1 MTKALVSLLIT
12 ASLFAGPAARVRSS
26 QEAIARELLANFT
39 VSHFAEASRDFN
51 QSMRAVGTP
60 KQLAET
66 KQQLDAQYGAFRGVT
81 EARLSSEQGM
91 KVVDLITRYDRGS
104 IDVHVVF
111 DAFNQVGMVE
121 FRPILDVD
129 PELERA
135 ARELLDNFNAGRYE
149 AVAATFDAKLRT
161 QLPPQRMPMFA
172 KQLADAFGAFEA
184 VTGVRQDSG
193 KDFFGIDLMS
203 DYERGPVLVR
213 VVFAMN
219 HRVTGL
225 TIGPAAK

>member
-1 MTKALVSLLIT
+1 
-12 ASLFAGPAARVRSS
+12 
-26 QEAIARELLANFT
+26 
-39 VSHFAEASRDFN
+39 
-51 QSMRAVGTP
+51 MRAVGTP

-66 KQQLDAQYGAFRGVT
+66 KQQLDTQYGPFRGIT

-91 KVVDLITRYDRGS
+91 KIVDLITRYERGS
-104 IDVHVVF
+104 VDVHVVF

-135 ARELLDNFNAGRYE
+135 ARELLANAGHYE
-149 AVAATFDAKLRT
+149 EMVATFDGNLRS
-161 QLPPQRMPMFA
+161 QLPPQRMPMLA
-172 KQLADAFGAFEA
+172 RQLADAFGAFKA
-184 VTGVRQDSG
+184 VTGVRQDRG
-193 KDFFGIDLMS
+193 KDFFSIDLMA

-225 TIGPAAK
+225 TIGPVTK

>member
-1 MTKALVSLLIT
+1 MKALLSLVIT
-12 ASLFAGPAARVRSS
+12 TALFAGPAARVRSS

-51 QSMRAVGTP
+51 ENMRSVATP
-60 KQLAET
+60 KLLADT
-66 KQQLDAQYGAFRGVT
+66 KQELDTKYGTFRGIT
-81 EARLSSEQGM
+81 EARLSSEHGM

-104 IDVHVVF
+104 VDVHVVF
-111 DAFNQVGMVE
+111 DAFNRVGMVE
-121 FRPILDVD
+121 FRPIIDVD

-149 AVAATFDAKLRT
+149 AVAATFDGNMRA

-172 KQLADAFGAFEA
+172 KQLADAFGAFKT
-184 VTGVRQDSG
+184 VTGVRQNSG
-193 KDFFGIDLMS
+193 KDFFGIDLMA
-203 DYERGPVLVR
+203 DYERAPVLVR
-213 VVFAMN
+213 IVFAMN

-225 TIGPAAK
+225 TIGPVAK